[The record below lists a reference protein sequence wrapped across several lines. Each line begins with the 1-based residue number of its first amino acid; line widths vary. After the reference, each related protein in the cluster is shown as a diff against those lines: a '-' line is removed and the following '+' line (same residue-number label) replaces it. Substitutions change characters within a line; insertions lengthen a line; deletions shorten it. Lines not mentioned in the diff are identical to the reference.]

1 MSTQSYY
8 YKLILSR
15 LEKSTSPSQANS
27 ALDELP
33 INDSV
38 TTDYL
43 TQNDSLASLSSINPN
58 LNKSIKFELH
68 NWHQFAK
75 QIFFTRFSDAKKRA
89 KKDYERV
96 IDKFI
101 EFSSELNPEDLELF
115 MEHTFKIM
123 NENSD
128 FKLPYSDCQI

>member
-1 MSTQSYY
+1 MSTQSNY

-15 LEKSTSPSQANS
+15 REKSTSPSQANS

-58 LNKSIKFELH
+58 LNKSIKFEFH

-75 QIFFTRFSDAKKRA
+75 QIFFTRFSEAKKRA

-101 EFSSELNPEDLELF
+101 EFSLELNSEDLELF

-128 FKLPYSDCQI
+128 FKLPYSDC

>member
-1 MSTQSYY
+1 MSTQSNY

-15 LEKSTSPSQANS
+15 HEKSTSPSQANS
-27 ALDELP
+27 AKDERP

-43 TQNDSLASLSSINPN
+43 TQNDSLASVSSINPN
-58 LNKSIKFELH
+58 LNKSIKFELQ
-68 NWHQFAK
+68 NWHKFAK
-75 QIFFTRFSDAKKRA
+75 QIFFTRFIDAKKSA

-101 EFSSELNPEDLELF
+101 EFSIELKLEDLELF
-115 MEHTFKIM
+115 IEHTFKIM